1 MVLNWLVGGSGDEA
15 DDKSPSEGSDNAP
28 REAAADADDEEPFSS
43 DEMAAAPPEHVDAIS
58 PLSHASKRSYHAQSV
73 VVSIADVKAKES
85 MTVMDH
91 FSLPAP
97 SSEVRFRRS
106 NVRVYEQPNSQFVLQ
121 EHATMKTT
129 ERQVSGVSGRSSTG
143 GGDGVS
149 SRLESKA
156 KLYLTVK
163 KVSDSTYGL
172 TFLRASYSLVAVFMG
187 GFLFIFGLELLLFLF
202 IDLATNLGVTH
213 TQDRNVAAFVAV
225 LFSVPVFVYAIAIFM
240 AIVTRFIVDTWSG
253 HPFLRTFGHWSVVT
267 TDWLAFIM
275 YLGIPL
281 LTFAITLFQKRDD
294 WWAVSL
300 ITWFSTVIIFWAYFA
315 GCVIYYELQ
324 ACLYLIGEANEKVK
338 EKNMGFFGKVRKAI
352 VHGMKTRL
360 SGTKKELYMVNGN
373 VILPENG
380 NYTDSNI
387 EPSMVKRSLMSRM
400 TSWKIFSCFY
410 KPLDEPKRIW
420 TIEEVR
426 GNVPFI
432 TRHSWSLEK
441 LFCKAGFSSSIPVV
455 AGPSAVTRNQ
465 ARSSFACA
473 IIGNFLF
480 LLLVVGL
487 MVWMGLAGA
496 ALIIVIVLIV
506 LCCIPSIKSTLRLR
520 RIYED
525 LAPDSS
531 VEEEDDD
538 ADEEGVSA
546 AIYQIWE
553 EWKITTPTE
562 AFAWIVIAA
571 EVILFYLWPLIHLC
585 VLRNAPSAS
594 LFGCLGLFVAARH
607 YLNPSILIQD
617 IGSFGSIGLKEGEE
631 QKHEGLFGVRS
642 KEEWEAKSR
651 LAQIVSIGSDKS
663 RKFWNLIFGLLV

>member
-1 MVLNWLVGGSGDEA
+1 MVVNWLFGGSGDEVDGKLA
-15 DDKSPSEGSDNAP
+15 SEGGDNAP
-28 REAAADADDEEPFSS
+28 AEAAAAADGEGPFSS
-43 DEMAAAPPEHVDAIS
+43 EDAPAP
-58 PLSHASKRSYHAQSV
+58 SKRSYHAQSV

-106 NVRVYEQPNSQFVLQ
+106 NVRVYEQPDSQFVLQ

-129 ERQVSGVSGRSSTG
+129 ERQISGVSGSSSLG
-143 GGDGVS
+143 AGGVS
-149 SRLESKA
+149 SRPKSKE

-163 KVSDSTYGL
+163 RVSDSTYGL

-213 TQDRNVAAFVAV
+213 TQEKNVAAFIAV
-225 LFSVPVFVYAIAIFM
+225 LFSVPVFVYSIAIFM

-253 HPFLRTFGHWSVVT
+253 HPFLRTFGNWSAVA
-267 TDWLAFIM
+267 TDWIAFIM

-300 ITWFSTVIIFWAYFA
+300 LTWFSTVIIFWAYFA

-324 ACLYLIGEANEKVK
+324 ACWYLIGEANEKVK
-338 EKNMGFFGKVRKAI
+338 VQNMGFFAKLRRAV

-373 VILPENG
+373 VVLPENG

-420 TIEEVR
+420 TIEEVQ

-432 TRHSWSLEK
+432 TKHSWSLEK

-496 ALIIVIVLIV
+496 ALIIVIVLIL

-525 LAPDSS
+525 LAPGSS
-531 VEEEDDD
+531 AEEEDDSGG

-553 EWKITTPTE
+553 EWKISDPTE
-562 AFAWIVIAA
+562 AFAWIVIAT
-571 EVILFYLWPLIHLC
+571 EVTLFYLWPLIHLC
-585 VLRNAPSAS
+585 VLRNAPSAA
-594 LFGCLGLFVAARH
+594 LFGCLGLFAAARH

-631 QKHEGLFGVRS
+631 QKHEGLFGVKS
-642 KEEWEAKSR
+642 QKEWEAKSR
-651 LAQIVSIGSDKS
+651 LAQIVSIGNDKS